1 MQHDQ
6 SDSRRRRRVGAQAGG
21 AAALAVAAIL
31 ASGVAGVPSGR
42 LIAATLP
49 PAAAAPSPAAH
60 LPALAPVTASTL
72 GGSTPAA
79 ARNPGGLG
87 WYSSNWAGY
96 AVAGG
101 PYSSVGAQWTVPA
114 VRASYRGSFSALWV
128 GIDGFTS
135 SALIQAGTEADYFN
149 GAAHYSAWWEILPA
163 PAVTIRTLSVRPGDR
178 MSVTITRVSSGRW
191 RIVVKDARSGSY
203 ATTRAY
209 TGSASSAE
217 WIEEAPIVSGRTTL
231 LAAHSTIVFD
241 HASLDGGNPGLVSLD
256 AGAMIRRGF
265 LVDTPSAPDADADG
279 FALAEQATSPPRPRS

>member
-1 MQHDQ
+1 MPPDRGGTTQIWWH
-6 SDSRRRRRVGAQAGG
+6 VAGMRTT
-21 AAALAVAAIL
+21 AALAVAAIL
-31 ASGVAGVPSGR
+31 ATGFTSVPTSSTS
-42 LIAATLP
+42 APVPAP
-49 PAAAAPSPAAH
+49 FPAARV
-60 LPALAPVTASTL
+60 PALAPVTASTL

-114 VRASYRGSFSALWV
+114 VSASYRGSFSVLWV

-149 GAAHYSAWWEILPA
+149 GATHYSAWWEILPA

-209 TGSASSAE
+209 SGSASSAE
-217 WIEEAPIVSGRTTL
+217 WIEEAPIVGGRTTL
-231 LAAHSTIVFD
+231 LAAHSTVVFD
-241 HASLDGGNPGLVSLD
+241 HASLDGASPNLVPQD
-256 AGAMIRRGF
+256 AGAMIRRGV
-265 LVDTPSAPDADADG
+265 LVDTPSTPDADGDG
-279 FALAEQATSPPRPRS
+279 FALAEQATPPPRPRS

>member
-1 MQHDQ
+1 MPRDRGGTTQTRWHI
-6 SDSRRRRRVGAQAGG
+6 AGMRT
-21 AAALAVAAIL
+21 AAAIAASAIL
-31 ASGVAGVPSGR
+31 ATGFTGVPTGSTS
-42 LIAATLP
+42 AP
-49 PAAAAPSPAAH
+49 AAAPSPAARV
-60 LPALAPVTASTL
+60 PALAPVTASTL

-209 TGSASSAE
+209 SGSASSAE
-217 WIEEAPIVSGRTTL
+217 WIEETPIVGGRTTP
-231 LAAHSTIVFD
+231 LAVHGTVVFD
-241 HASLDGGNPGLVSLD
+241 RGTLNGTSPDLVSQD
-256 AGAMIRRGF
+256 AGAMIRRGV
-265 LVDTPSAPDADADG
+265 LADTPSAPDADADG

>member
-1 MQHDQ
+1 MPPDHGGTTQIWWH
-6 SDSRRRRRVGAQAGG
+6 VAGMRTV
-21 AAALAVAAIL
+21 AALAVAAIL
-31 ASGVAGVPSGR
+31 ATGFTSVPTSSTS
-42 LIAATLP
+42 AP
-49 PAAAAPSPAAH
+49 VPAPSPAARV
-60 LPALAPVTASTL
+60 PALAPVTASTL

-114 VRASYRGSFSALWV
+114 VSVSYRRSYSAQWV

-135 SALIQAGTEADYFN
+135 RALIQAGTEADYFN

-209 TGSASSAE
+209 SGSASSAE
-217 WIEEAPIVSGRTTL
+217 WIEEAPIVGGRTTL
-231 LAAHSTIVFD
+231 LAAHSTVVFD
-241 HASLDGGNPGLVSLD
+241 HASLDGRNPGLVSLD

-265 LVDTPSAPDADADG
+265 LADTPSAPDADADG
-279 FALAEQATSPPRPRS
+279 FALAEQATSPPRPPS

>member
-1 MQHDQ
+1 MPPDRGGTTQIWWH
-6 SDSRRRRRVGAQAGG
+6 VAGMRTV
-21 AAALAVAAIL
+21 AALAVAAIL
-31 ASGVAGVPSGR
+31 ATGFTSVPTSSTS
-42 LIAATLP
+42 AP
-49 PAAAAPSPAAH
+49 VPAPSPAARV
-60 LPALAPVTASTL
+60 PALAPVTASTL

-114 VRASYRGSFSALWV
+114 VSVSYRRSYSAQWV

-135 SALIQAGTEADYFN
+135 RALIQAGTEADYFN

-191 RIVVKDARSGSY
+191 RIVVKDARSGNY

-209 TGSASSAE
+209 SGSASSAE
-217 WIEEAPIVSGRTTL
+217 WIEEAPIVGGRTTL
-231 LAAHSTIVFD
+231 LAAHSTVVFD
-241 HASLDGGNPGLVSLD
+241 HGSLDGRNPGLVSLN

-265 LVDTPSAPDADADG
+265 LADTPSAPDADADG
-279 FALAEQATSPPRPRS
+279 FALAEQATSPPRPPS

>member
-1 MQHDQ
+1 MPRDRGGTTQIWWH
-6 SDSRRRRRVGAQAGG
+6 VAGMRTV
-21 AAALAVAAIL
+21 AALAVAAIL
-31 ASGVAGVPSGR
+31 AAGFTSVPTSSTS
-42 LIAATLP
+42 AP
-49 PAAAAPSPAAH
+49 VPAPSPAARV
-60 LPALAPVTASTL
+60 PALVPVTASTL

-114 VRASYRGSFSALWV
+114 VSVSYRRSYSAQWV

-135 SALIQAGTEADYFN
+135 RALIQAGTEADYFN
-149 GAAHYSAWWEILPA
+149 GATHYSAWWEILPA

-209 TGSASSAE
+209 SGSASSAE
-217 WIEEAPIVSGRTTL
+217 WIEEAPIVGGRTTL
-231 LAAHSTIVFD
+231 LAAHSTVVFD
-241 HASLDGGNPGLVSLD
+241 HASLDGRNPGLVSLD

-265 LVDTPSAPDADADG
+265 LADTPSAPDADADG
-279 FALAEQATSPPRPRS
+279 FALAEQATSPPRPPS

>member
-1 MQHDQ
+1 MPPDRGGTTQIWWH
-6 SDSRRRRRVGAQAGG
+6 VAGMRTV
-21 AAALAVAAIL
+21 AALAVAAIL
-31 ASGVAGVPSGR
+31 ATGFTSVPTSSTS
-42 LIAATLP
+42 APVPAP
-49 PAAAAPSPAAH
+49 FPAARV
-60 LPALAPVTASTL
+60 PALAPVTASTL

-209 TGSASSAE
+209 SGSASSAE
-217 WIEEAPIVSGRTTL
+217 WIEEAPIVGGRTTL
-231 LAAHSTIVFD
+231 LAAHSTVVFD
-241 HASLDGGNPGLVSLD
+241 HASLDGRNPGLVSLD

-265 LVDTPSAPDADADG
+265 LADTPSAPDADADG
-279 FALAEQATSPPRPRS
+279 FALAEQATSPPRPPS

>member
-1 MQHDQ
+1 MPPDHGGTTQIWWH
-6 SDSRRRRRVGAQAGG
+6 VAGMRTV
-21 AAALAVAAIL
+21 AALAVAAIL
-31 ASGVAGVPSGR
+31 ATGFTSVPTSSTS
-42 LIAATLP
+42 APVPAP
-49 PAAAAPSPAAH
+49 FPAARV
-60 LPALAPVTASTL
+60 PALAPVTASTL

-114 VRASYRGSFSALWV
+114 VSVSYRRSYSAQWV

-135 SALIQAGTEADYFN
+135 RALIQAGTEADYFN
-149 GAAHYSAWWEILPA
+149 GATHYSAWWEILPA

-209 TGSASSAE
+209 SGSASSAE
-217 WIEEAPIVSGRTTL
+217 WIEEAPIVGGRTTL
-231 LAAHSTIVFD
+231 LAAHSTVVFD
-241 HASLDGGNPGLVSLD
+241 HGSLDGRNPGLVSLD

-265 LVDTPSAPDADADG
+265 LADTPSAPDADADG
-279 FALAEQATSPPRPRS
+279 FALAEQATSPPRPPS

>member
-1 MQHDQ
+1 MPPDRGGTTQIWWH
-6 SDSRRRRRVGAQAGG
+6 VAGMRTV
-21 AAALAVAAIL
+21 AALAVAAIL
-31 ASGVAGVPSGR
+31 ATGFTSVPTSSTS
-42 LIAATLP
+42 APVPAP
-49 PAAAAPSPAAH
+49 FPAARV
-60 LPALAPVTASTL
+60 PALAPVTASTL

-114 VRASYRGSFSALWV
+114 VSVSYRRSYSAQWV

-135 SALIQAGTEADYFN
+135 RALIQAGTEADYFN
-149 GAAHYSAWWEILPA
+149 GATHYSAWWEILPA

-209 TGSASSAE
+209 SGSASSAE
-217 WIEEAPIVSGRTTL
+217 WIEEAPIVGGRTTL
-231 LAAHSTIVFD
+231 LAAHSTVVFD
-241 HASLDGGNPGLVSLD
+241 HASLDGRNPGLVSLD

-265 LVDTPSAPDADADG
+265 LADTPSAPDADADG
-279 FALAEQATSPPRPRS
+279 FALAEQATSPPRPPS

>member
-1 MQHDQ
+1 M
-6 SDSRRRRRVGAQAGG
+6 A
-21 AAALAVAAIL
+21 AAIL
-31 ASGVAGVPSGR
+31 ATGLAGVPTGSTS
-42 LIAATLP
+42 APASASMP
-49 PAAAAPSPAAH
+49 PA
-60 LPALAPVTASTL
+60 STYEA
-72 GGSTPAA
+72 GPAA

-114 VRASYRGSFSALWV
+114 VSASYRGSFSALWV

-135 SALIQAGTEADYFN
+135 SALIQAGTEADYRN
-149 GAAHYSAWWEILPA
+149 GAAHYSAWSEILPA

-209 TGSASSAE
+209 SGSASSAE
-217 WIEEAPIVSGRTTL
+217 WIEETPIVGGRTTP
-231 LAAHSTIVFD
+231 LAVHGTVVFD
-241 HASLDGGNPGLVSLD
+241 RGTLNGTSPDLVSQD
-256 AGAMIRRGF
+256 AGAMIRRGV
-265 LVDTPSAPDADADG
+265 LVDTPSTPDADGDG

>member
-1 MQHDQ
+1 MPRDRGGTTQIRWH
-6 SDSRRRRRVGAQAGG
+6 VAGMRT
-21 AAALAVAAIL
+21 AAAMAAAIL
-31 ASGVAGVPSGR
+31 ATGLAGVPTGSTS
-42 LIAATLP
+42 APASASMP
-49 PAAAAPSPAAH
+49 PA
-60 LPALAPVTASTL
+60 STYEA
-72 GGSTPAA
+72 GPAA

-114 VRASYRGSFSALWV
+114 VSASYRGSFSALWV

-149 GAAHYSAWWEILPA
+149 GVAHYSAWWEILPA

-209 TGSASSAE
+209 SGSASSAE
-217 WIEEAPIVSGRTTL
+217 WIEETPIVGGRTTL
-231 LAAHSTIVFD
+231 LAAHSTVVFD
-241 HASLDGGNPGLVSLD
+241 HASLDGASPNLVPQD
-256 AGAMIRRGF
+256 AGAMIRRGV
-265 LVDTPSAPDADADG
+265 LVDTPSTPDADGDG
-279 FALAEQATSPPRPRS
+279 FALAEQATPPPRPRS